1 MATNTK
7 LIKPPIYLFLLHFV
21 LFISSVAFYFFIQ
34 DLRIAFL
41 LHLLCF
47 SASLIF
53 LTVNKNLEASRN
65 YSLDWTV
72 QLSRP
77 LIFVYSIYAAYISW
91 EYGSDYAFKIF
102 LDNI

>member
-21 LFISSVAFYFFIQ
+21 LFISSVAFYYFIG
-34 DLRIAFL
+34 DLRIAFF

-53 LTVNKNLEASRN
+53 LTVNKDLEGRN
-65 YSLDWTV
+65 YSKDWTV
-72 QLSRP
+72 QSSKL
-77 LIFVYSIYAAYISW
+77 LTLVYLIYAAYISW